1 MTKKSIMLHP
11 MLITSGV
18 LQRVSFETDPYSIA
32 AGVLRNIQKY
42 CVILLTHVGTDR
54 LHPKFGT
61 DLASL
66 PLMNIHSYAEIRLF
80 ISDQIKS
87 ASEQF
92 FTMQGTDKTLAADD
106 LLVSVELV
114 SINITDTNKISITLK
129 FNPKTSEAITLSLR
143 V

>member
-1 MTKKSIMLHP
+1 MHP
-11 MLITSGV
+11 MLVTSGL
-18 LQRVSFETDPYSIA
+18 LQRVTFETDPYSTA
-32 AGVLRNIQKY
+32 EGVLRNVQKY
-42 CVILLTHVGTDR
+42 CVILLTHVGTDK

-80 ISDQIKS
+80 INDQIKS

-92 FTMQGTDKTLAADD
+92 FSIQNMDKTLSSIDV
-106 LLVSVELV
+106 LTSVELV

-129 FNPKTSEAITLSLR
+129 FIPKMAEAITLSIR